1 MVIPPIHHISKI
13 PHPSFLV
20 LKIPRL
26 ATLAPCLTSQWTN
39 NEVTDDDEVT
49 KEATKDVN
57 MMVHCNPVADVK
69 DETISASD
77 TLRLIVYGNDWNE
90 MIWIGR

>member
-1 MVIPPIHHISKI
+1 
-13 PHPSFLV
+13 
-20 LKIPRL
+20 
-26 ATLAPCLTSQWTN
+26 
-39 NEVTDDDEVT
+39 
-49 KEATKDVN
+49 

>member
-1 MVIPPIHHISKI
+1 MYHIYATRYC
-13 PHPSFLV
+13 
-20 LKIPRL
+20 RL
-26 ATLAPCLTSQWTN
+26 YLLQGWIRAPCLTSQWTN

-90 MIWIGR
+90 MIWTGR